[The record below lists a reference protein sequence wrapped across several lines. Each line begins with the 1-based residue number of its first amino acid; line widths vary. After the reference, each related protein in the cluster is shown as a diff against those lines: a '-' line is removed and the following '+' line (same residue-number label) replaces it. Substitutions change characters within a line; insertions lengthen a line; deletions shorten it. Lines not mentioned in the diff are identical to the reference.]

1 MFLFLL
7 TIQTSS
13 SITCSL
19 LIPHASWY
27 LQRDT
32 CNLILKTW
40 YLISDTLY
48 LILDIWCISL
58 HTTVSYSIVSYCTV
72 MFTPLAWLARQW
84 TSTPWLSH
92 SWPRAYHSAHLPSI
106 PRSQP
111 RNCGAVEPALYS
123 LEDLGLNIVN
133 KQHIDPAH
141 QQQHH
146 DVLDCKQNQ
155 APMITWPPWKT
166 GKAKNVQKKYKNS
179 NLSHNFTIWG

>member
-1 MFLFLL
+1 MKHQINLLAFLVNKKTFGVFCNLGVWEQ
-7 TIQTSS
+7 I
-13 SITCSL
+13 L
-19 LIPHASWY
+19 LILINPASRRKSSTRTVQSCSHHWPGS
-27 LQRDT
+27 QGSEQVRHG
-32 CNLILKTW
+32 
-40 YLISDTLY
+40 YLIPDHEL
-48 LILDIWCISL
+48 
-58 HTTVSYSIVSYCTV
+58 
-72 MFTPLAWLARQW
+72 
-84 TSTPWLSH
+84 
-92 SWPRAYHSAHLPSI
+92 HSAHLPSI

-179 NLSHNFTIWG
+179 NLSHNFTI

>member
-1 MFLFLL
+1 MHRVPTVADRSSTTTAGSSFITRSFLL
-7 TIQTSS
+7 GWSMDNAMDTILSG
-13 SITCSL
+13 
-19 LIPHASWY
+19 
-27 LQRDT
+27 
-32 CNLILKTW
+32 NMG
-40 YLISDTLY
+40 
-48 LILDIWCISL
+48 ISL
-58 HTTVSYSIVSYCTV
+58 HTTVSYSIVSYCKV